1 MDIKKI
7 IGQSRFAQVGFVV
20 NDIEKTKKQF
30 AILFGCEVPPTC
42 DCGTFDVT
50 QTRIFDQPHR
60 MPHVLWHSL
69 ICHQVFS
76 WS

>member
-30 AILFGCEVPPTC
+30 AILFGDRKSV
-42 DCGTFDVT
+42 V
-50 QTRIFDQPHR
+50 
-60 MPHVLWHSL
+60 
-69 ICHQVFS
+69 
-76 WS
+76 